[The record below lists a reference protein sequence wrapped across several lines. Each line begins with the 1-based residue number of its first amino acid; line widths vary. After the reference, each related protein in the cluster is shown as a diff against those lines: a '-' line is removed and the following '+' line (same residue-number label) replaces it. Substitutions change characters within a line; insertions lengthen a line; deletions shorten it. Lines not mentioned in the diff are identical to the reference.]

1 MRTVEEHVDAILSS
15 LPTLESIELAVLDA
29 QGLLCGEEVIS
40 QTSLPAFD
48 HSAIDGYAV
57 RLADV
62 QTARPDDAVQLAVVA
77 EADPGARD
85 VRSLSAGTAVRIY
98 PGAMLP
104 GGADAVVPL
113 AWTDRGVAR
122 VDVRKAPHKGAYIR
136 RAGEDVMPGD
146 TAVSVGTPIGPAQV
160 GLLAAVGRT
169 RVQARPRPRVTVLS
183 IGSELVDVG
192 TVPSPGELI
201 DVNSFA
207 LAAAARDAGASVYRA
222 SAVPADK
229 SRLMA
234 ALESQLLRTDLLVLS
249 GGFASS
255 SFDVVSECL
264 SELGSVEYTRVAMQ
278 PGMPQGFGVIGERE
292 VPVLCFPNDPVSAL
306 VSFEV
311 FARPAIRFLLGKKR
325 LFRPMT
331 KARSTEHLDSPAGR
345 KQFRRGLLMRH
356 PDGGYVVSPVGGAG
370 AHLLF
375 SMAQANCLIVIP
387 EDQAQITEGADVSVM
402 PLVLGS

>member
-1 MRTVEEHVDAILSS
+1 MRTVEQHIDAILSS
-15 LPTLESIELAVLDA
+15 LPSIDTIELAVLDA
-29 QGLLCGEEVIS
+29 QGLLCGEEVIAE
-40 QTSLPAFD
+40 TMLPAFD
-48 HSAIDGYAV
+48 HSAVDGYAV
-57 RLADV
+57 RTADV
-62 QTARPDDAVQLAVVA
+62 EMARADDAVQLAVVGEA
-77 EADPGARD
+77 EPGSRET
-85 VRSLSAGTAVRIY
+85 RGLSAGTAVRIY

-104 GGADAVVPL
+104 SGADAIVPM

-122 VDVRKAPHKGAYIR
+122 VDIRKAPPAGAYIR

-146 TAVSVGTPIGPAQV
+146 TAVTVGTPIGPAQV

-169 RVQARPRPRVTVLS
+169 RVLARPRPRVTVLS

-192 TVPSPGELI
+192 TTPSPGELV

-207 LAAAARDAGASVYRA
+207 LSAAARDAGAAVYRA
-222 SAVPADK
+222 GAVPADK
-229 SRLMA
+229 SRLMGT
-234 ALESQLLRTDLLVLS
+234 LESQLLRTDLLVLS

-264 SELGSVEYTRVAMQ
+264 SELGTVDYSRVAMQ

-325 LFRPMT
+325 LFRPT
-331 KARSTEHLDSPAGR
+331 TTARATERLDSPGGR

-375 SMAQANCLIVIP
+375 SMAQSNCLIVIP
-387 EDQAQITEGADVSVM
+387 EDATEITEGADVQVI

>member
-15 LPTLESIELAVLDA
+15 LPTLDSIELAILDA

-57 RLADV
+57 RVADV
-62 QTARPDDAVQLAVVA
+62 QAARPDDAVQLAVVA
-77 EADPGARD
+77 EAEPGAREA
-85 VRSLSAGTAVRIY
+85 RSLSAGTAVRIY

-104 GGADAVVPL
+104 SGADAIVPL

-122 VDVRKAPHKGAYIR
+122 VDIRKAPPKGAYIR
-136 RAGEDVMPGD
+136 REGEDVTPGD
-146 TAVSVGTPIGPAQV
+146 TAVTVGTPIGPAQV

-192 TVPSPGELI
+192 TVPSLGELI

-207 LAAAARDAGASVYRA
+207 LAAAARDAGAAVYRA

-229 SRLMA
+229 DRLMA
-234 ALESQLLRTDLLVLS
+234 TLESQLLRTDMLVLS

-306 VSFEV
+306 ISFEV

-325 LFRPMT
+325 LFRPVT

-356 PDGGYVVSPVGGAG
+356 PEGGYVVSPVGGAG

-375 SMAQANCLIVIP
+375 SMAQSNCLIVIP
-387 EDQAQITEGADVSVM
+387 EDQTQVTEGDDVSVM

>member
-1 MRTVEEHVDAILSS
+1 MRTVEEHVDAVLSS
-15 LPTLESIELAVLDA
+15 LPTLDSIELAVLDA
-29 QGLLCGEEVIS
+29 QGLLCGEEVVS

-62 QTARPDDAVQLAVVA
+62 QAARPDDAVQLAVVA
-77 EADPGARD
+77 EVEPGARD

-122 VDVRKAPHKGAYIR
+122 VDIRKAPHAGAYIR

-146 TAVSVGTPIGPAQV
+146 TAVTVGTPIGPAQV

-192 TVPSPGELI
+192 TTPSPGELI
-201 DVNSFA
+201 DVNSYA
-207 LAAAARDAGASVYRA
+207 LAAAARDAGAAVYRA
-222 SAVPADK
+222 SAIPADK
-229 SRLMA
+229 DRLMA
-234 ALESQLLRTDLLVLS
+234 TLESQLLRTDMLVLS

-311 FARPAIRFLLGKKR
+311 FARPAIRYLLGKKR

-331 KARSTEHLDSPAGR
+331 TARSTDALDSPAGR

-356 PDGGYVVSPVGGAG
+356 PEGGYVVSVVGGAG

-387 EDQAQITEGADVSVM
+387 EDQTHIGKDDELSVM

>member
-1 MRTVEEHVDAILSS
+1 MRTVEEHVDVILSS
-15 LPTLESIELAVLDA
+15 LPTLESIELALLDA
-29 QGLLCGEEVIS
+29 QGLLCGEEVVS
-40 QTSLPAFD
+40 TTSLPAFD

-57 RLADV
+57 RVSDIRAA
-62 QTARPDDAVQLAVVA
+62 QPDDAVQLAVVA
-77 EADPGARD
+77 EAEPGARE

-104 GGADAVVPL
+104 SGADAVVPL

-122 VDVRKAPHKGAYIR
+122 VDIRKAPPAGSYIR

-183 IGSELVDVG
+183 VGSELVDVG

-201 DVNSFA
+201 DVNSYA
-207 LAAAARDAGASVYRA
+207 LAAAARDAGAAVYRA
-222 SAVPADK
+222 SAVRADK
-229 SRLMA
+229 AELMS
-234 ALESQLLRTDLLVLS
+234 ALESQLLRTDMLVLS

-264 SELGSVEYTRVAMQ
+264 SELGAVEYTRVAMQ

-306 VSFEV
+306 VSFEL
-311 FARPAIRFLLGKKR
+311 FARPAIRYLLGKKK
-325 LFRPMT
+325 LFRPLTTARMT
-331 KARSTEHLDSPAGR
+331 EALESPAGR

-356 PDGGYVVSPVGGAG
+356 PDGGYVVSPIGGAG

-375 SMAQANCLIVIP
+375 SMAQANCLIVLA
-387 EDQAQITEGADVSVM
+387 EDQVHLDEGDAVSVM

>member
-1 MRTVEEHVDAILSS
+1 MRTVEEHIDVILSS
-15 LPTLESIELAVLDA
+15 LPTLDNIELALLDA
-29 QGLLCGEEVIS
+29 QSLLCGEEVVSSIK
-40 QTSLPAFD
+40 LPAFD

-57 RLADV
+57 RTADL
-62 QTARPDDAVQLAVVA
+62 TMARPEDAVQLAVVGEA
-77 EADPGARD
+77 EPGGREP
-85 VRSLSAGTAVRIY
+85 RSVGAGMAVRIY

-104 GGADAVVPL
+104 TGADAVVPL

-122 VDVRKAPHKGAYIR
+122 VDVRRAPPVGAYIR
-136 RAGEDVMPGD
+136 HAGEDVMPGD

-169 RVQARPRPRVTVLS
+169 RVQTRPRPRVTVLS
-183 IGSELVDVG
+183 IGSELVEVG
-192 TVPSPGELI
+192 TVPAAGELI
-201 DVNSFA
+201 DVNSYA
-207 LAAAARDAGASVYRA
+207 LSAAARDAGGAVYRA

-229 SRLMA
+229 DRLMST
-234 ALESQLLRTDLLVLS
+234 LESQLLRTDLLVLS

-264 SELGSVEYTRVAMQ
+264 SELGSVDYTRVAMQ
-278 PGMPQGFGVIGERE
+278 PGMPQGFGLIGERS

-311 FARPAIRFLLGKKR
+311 FARPAIRYLLGKKR
-325 LFRPMT
+325 LFRPT
-331 KARSTEHLDSPAGR
+331 TTARATEQMDSPAGR

-387 EDQAQITEGADVSVM
+387 EDDTQVAEGSSISVI
-402 PLVLGS
+402 PLVLAS

>member
-1 MRTVEEHVDAILSS
+1 MRTVEEHVDTILSS

-29 QGLLCGEEVIS
+29 QGLLCGEEVVS
-40 QTSLPAFD
+40 STMLPAFD
-48 HSAIDGYAV
+48 HSSIDGYAV
-57 RLADV
+57 RRADLKN
-62 QTARPDDAVQLAVVA
+62 ASPDEPAHLPVVA
-77 EADPGARD
+77 EAEPGSREQRNVSPGSAIRIFPGA
-85 VRSLSAGTAVRIY
+85 L
-98 PGAMLP
+98 LP
-104 GGADAVVPL
+104 GGADAIVPL

-122 VDVRKAPHKGAYIR
+122 VNVVRCPPAGAYIR
-136 RAGEDVMPGD
+136 RAGEDVQPGD
-146 TAVSVGTPIGPAQV
+146 TAVNVGTPIGPAQV
-160 GLLAAVGRT
+160 GLLAAVGRV

-192 TVPSPGELI
+192 TTPEPGELV

-207 LAAAARDAGASVYRA
+207 LSAAARDAGGAVYRA
-222 SAVPADK
+222 GSVPANRD
-229 SRLMA
+229 RLMST
-234 ALESQLLRTDLLVLS
+234 LEAQLLRTDLLILS
-249 GGFASS
+249 GGFASG

-264 SELGSVEYTRVAMQ
+264 SELGQVEYSRVAMQ

-292 VPVLCFPNDPVSAL
+292 VPVICLPNDPVSAL

-311 FARPAIRFLLGKKR
+311 FARPAIRHMLGKKR

-331 KARSTEHLDSPAGR
+331 KAAATEHLNSPAGR

-387 EDQAQITEGADVSVM
+387 EDVTEVTEGANVSVM